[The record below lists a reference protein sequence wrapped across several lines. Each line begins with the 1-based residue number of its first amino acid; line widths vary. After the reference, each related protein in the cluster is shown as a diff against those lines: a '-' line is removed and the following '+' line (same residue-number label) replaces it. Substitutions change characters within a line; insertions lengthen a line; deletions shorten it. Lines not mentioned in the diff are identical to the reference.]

1 MIREY
6 VSLINATRFD
16 ERRSATMEKMIT
28 PINAENSKENTPDEY
43 FGCGAVDVCDTCQS
57 ICAWN
62 VR

>member
-1 MIREY
+1 MQLG
-6 VSLINATRFD
+6 VD
-16 ERRSATMEKMIT
+16 ERRTATMEKLIT
-28 PINAENSKENTPDEY
+28 PINAENSRENAPDEY